1 MARDTPKADYR
12 VLFDYADGAEARLAQ
27 DRRHDYYQR
36 VLPEMLK
43 RLYGVPLAY
52 DTYSKRWTPDSGKAP
67 FWFRR
72 NVTSPTGEKI
82 PLQLNDAQDVV
93 DFMTRQ
99 GLYKGQNG
107 FNRGFGYLAPVFHQ
121 TRDQS
126 PYLFVDLDVE
136 RPQFRGKSWRQL
148 VKTTQRV
155 HQWLEAQGFETL
167 IVFTGSSFHLWSRK
181 ASKTWSY
188 EEAKEVL
195 TRMSQDLDIPLSEGK
210 SHRRGQVTV
219 DYARNMYLGP
229 IRFPLSL
236 HGTSG
241 LSSVV
246 VPADELTKF
255 KPLKQAQPDWV
266 LEHLPE
272 QLSLLDRWFEKE
284 QDFEAESTTS
294 AADIIQQ
301 HLNTLDEEDIERC
314 IWGEC
319 GILADQLMALLQA
332 AGYREAVYEIGRAY
346 IHPFEEYDDKTYIG
360 GHVVVTVDGESY
372 DALGEGAKERWVKG
386 PVLQEILA
394 ENGFSELG
402 PLLSAHLTVSWITS
416 TWDEVMETRRHLFS
430 GRDVSAALDNWT
442 LGKGA
447 ETIQTCEGCGGA
459 KVRRVR
465 DLDQPLPVSLNLPRN
480 PTSTCPLCL
489 TYFAKGVLGHLCD
502 DCDLRRKQEHE
513 VHRLMVELVEQAPK
527 LDKYGDGLVN
537 VVLEIPTNSAGDS
550 YQEINFFEEVTWS
563 DLILDLPRDYY
574 ANERYFIPH
583 VIETLERAQTE
594 PGVWYPSWWASDGNI
609 YEALKRWKKR
619 RQDFI
624 HLDRAE
630 WVYFARVEY
639 PFLTSKLGSKTYP
652 RDLSIRAA
660 ALNWGHWRDSAITPL
675 PVIVVSWP
683 STEYPD
689 LKSRLIISPFIEQ
702 DFDSYSAETERFV
715 DEQAKETFVKTFEE
729 WSEKFLAGDLPLVA
743 GGWGLYHN
751 RNQAEPTFNLDF
763 ERMIS
768 DAGEL
773 DTSLGAT
780 FVSLDKD
787 GLSTY
792 VQNAIQYVENLL
804 LNAQYAQG
812 KLKLYRGIDLVN
824 SEDFD
829 PMEVGESWTP
839 VRTAAMSYFGLL
851 EEEEFNSYV
860 LTALVPVDSINW
872 YTTVLRALAFSHL
885 EQDGIPLFDEKEI
898 VLKRGAPIELVEVP
912 LDLSFAIDGTPKALI
927 RAAEIS
933 DDGYCSECGEHWTDI
948 GKHPAI
954 DGYEW
959 SEKSVRKAL
968 ERGPDEECWNCY
980 AEFENLNEEDEEE
993 FDYYTDML
1001 RKDVVDAQTVKKYI
1015 ESIHDGYFAWW
1026 SDLDDLEFTLQKVP
1040 LSVWEDMER
1049 SEVDGQWIDAPV
1061 YSHRLSD
1068 TLQQFRNQR
1077 RDDDYPPVVL
1087 KLGKSGNYEVI
1098 DGFHRLNALQIL
1110 ERENVM
1116 AWVGT
1121 PVVGMAAEEENDGKA
1136 LFRSKYDKVL
1146 NDYLTYNPY
1155 TDREEWLEDI
1165 QWLIKHDDEEFFYT
1179 LKNLGKKEGKNLD
1192 SITYSEYLA
1201 MRASPRDPL
1210 ILEAAEI
1217 MINRMLN
1224 HVDDLL
1230 DRAEY
1235 RDGKILLYREITLED
1250 VADYDTTK
1258 LGVYWTPNIKAA
1270 EAYWGYGARGNNP
1283 YLIRAWVSFDDI
1295 DWNAT
1300 WRANLHLP
1308 YECEFQLKSQ
1318 VAVEVLPL
1326 TKRMSGK
1333 FVKRHPQT
1341 GLPIVSLDVVGPAA
1355 EPETLVYEVDSPIK
1369 DLLAVSEAGQFE
1381 LIEALKDLPPELQRL
1396 TGVLE
1401 LEDQPTR
1408 TGFASEQ
1415 IFDYVPPQETVEWG
1429 FLRSSN
1435 RTAHPEGY
1443 VAQRYKNWSAPIT
1456 GDLLDSFLENSL
1468 YHGTTETAWEL
1479 TQQKGYFTPR
1489 EPFESQA
1496 KTGKQSLEGKNLIRQ
1511 IGTYATPVAGHAW
1524 QYAVGD
1530 WGPGSSKDRP
1540 EGGTPLVLKI
1550 NPDEVRDL
1558 PWFIDLRDRAP
1569 SFFTTG
1575 RIPVEAVE
1583 RVIEIPAEGPQ
1594 SELTSEPFSWYEH
1607 PMMPLFNEGFDD
1619 PNPSYLEDKPKDL
1632 KTLRFWQEAIFEPGF
1647 LDHRSFEE
1655 KQRRVETFT
1664 GRPYE
1669 TVEPCSCPDDRTYS
1683 SSDEVGKV
1691 WLTHPR
1697 KYGRTVPEGEHI
1709 VRLQESYPGMDQERK
1724 FQQEWWNE
1732 FERQLED
1739 FYITQMGLT
1748 PAEFR
1753 LLRRASE
1760 DDESVTAFIRSEN
1773 MGEPY
1778 EFNLWTRWWPKPRTP
1793 EEVARPYQDHTLE
1806 ELMEGY
1812 RVKVGDWQNIRQE
1825 EQIRYTQLLSRLGWA
1840 SESLDRTVGEA
1851 WNDAKRQWEDMVEW
1865 SSNHDYRAKAS
1876 QDPLDVTAEEFEQ
1889 ALQYWNRITRVA
1901 RRVGESGT
1909 VLGRWNEEDG
1919 TQGWSAY
1926 VGGETL
1932 LRLVEDE
1939 NRAPFVE
1946 DVFAQYR
1953 QTGYINLAFYYFVLQ
1968 VVLDLQWWLEDAWR
1982 GHGVPSRLAT
1992 LDELLQPQSDAT
2004 SVTAYRWVMAKR
2016 PKLQLSGGRSI
2027 PYGARKGARGWSYGS
2042 SWSLDP
2048 KAFTRTNA
2056 WEGSWEGGGRLD
2068 QYLEKQIPVND
2079 IDWLGT
2085 LISCTLFRD
2094 NPEYEIIPAPGTFLA
2109 EEEGRE
2115 EVVEYPVRL
2124 YHGTSLAAWEAIQDV
2139 GEMRAWS
2146 CFASDYGYGINM
2158 PETYIDLAIGGV
2170 PDTDED
2176 RLRQGVV
2183 LELVFETEEEANQ
2196 YLAPDMTMYDLG
2208 MAYLEDDLYDKYGLE
2223 SGISSPWEWF
2233 QERFPDLVRQNKDTS
2248 KLPRLPSSS
2257 EDWQSS
2263 YLSVYAVALKRP
2275 VPASRLRRVE

>member
-1 MARDTPKADYR
+1 MARDKPKADYR

-82 PLQLNDAQDVV
+82 PLKLNDAQDVV

-99 GLYKGQNG
+99 GHYKGQNG

-155 HQWLEAQGFETL
+155 HQWLELQGFETL
-167 IVFTGSSFHLWSRK
+167 IVFTGSSFHLWARK
-181 ASKTWSY
+181 ASETWSY

-246 VPADELTKF
+246 VPVDRLAKF

-272 QLSLLDRWFEKE
+272 QLALLDQWFEKE
-284 QDFEAESTTS
+284 RDFGAESTTS
-294 AADIIQQ
+294 AAEIIQQ
-301 HLNTLDEEDIERC
+301 HLNTLDESDIERC

-372 DALGEGAKERWVKG
+372 DALGAGAKERWVEG
-386 PVLQEILA
+386 PVVQEILA
-394 ENGFSELG
+394 ENGFADLG

-430 GRDVSAALDNWT
+430 GREVSFS
-442 LGKGA
+442 KEA
-447 ETIQTCEGCGGA
+447 ESVRICERCGGSRERSGIDIRQ
-459 KVRRVR
+459 VQ
-465 DLDQPLPVSLNLPRN
+465 DLDQSLLVSLNLPRN
-480 PTSTCPLCL
+480 PTLTCPLCL
-489 TYFAKGVLGHLCD
+489 TYFAKGSLGYLCD
-502 DCDLRRKQEHE
+502 DCDLHRKQEHE

-527 LDKYGDGLVN
+527 LDEYGDG
-537 VVLEIPTNSAGDS
+537 VVTVMLEIPTNSAGDF
-550 YQEINFFEEVTWS
+550 YQEIDLFEEVSWT
-563 DLILDLPRDYY
+563 DLILELPSNYY
-574 ANERYFIPH
+574 VNERYFIAH

-594 PGVWYPSWWASDGNI
+594 TRVWWPSWWASDGNT

-619 RQDFI
+619 RRSFI

-630 WVYFARVEY
+630 WAYFAPQAY
-639 PFLTSKLGSKTYP
+639 PVPAEAEGSDGFP
-652 RDLSIRAA
+652 RHLSFTASDWNGGR
-660 ALNWGHWRDSAITPL
+660 GGDFDTPL

-689 LKSRLIISPFIEQ
+689 LKSRMVIAPFVPAPTYE
-702 DFDSYSAETERFV
+702 AETV
-715 DEQAKETFVKTFEE
+715 MKT
-729 WSEKFLAGDLPLVA
+729 
-743 GGWGLYHN
+743 
-751 RNQAEPTFNLDF
+751 
-763 ERMIS
+763 
-768 DAGEL
+768 
-773 DTSLGAT
+773 
-780 FVSLDKD
+780 
-787 GLSTY
+787 
-792 VQNAIQYVENLL
+792 
-804 LNAQYAQG
+804 
-812 KLKLYRGIDLVN
+812 
-824 SEDFD
+824 
-829 PMEVGESWTP
+829 
-839 VRTAAMSYFGLL
+839 
-851 EEEEFNSYV
+851 
-860 LTALVPVDSINW
+860 
-872 YTTVLRALAFSHL
+872 
-885 EQDGIPLFDEKEI
+885 
-898 VLKRGAPIELVEVP
+898 KR
-912 LDLSFAIDGTPKALI
+912 
-927 RAAEIS
+927 AEIS
-933 DDGYCSECGEHWTDI
+933 DDGYCSECGEHWMDI

-959 SEKSVRKAL
+959 SKESVRKAL
-968 ERGPDEECWNCY
+968 DRDSPEECWNCY
-980 AEFENLNEEDEEE
+980 AEFENINEEDEEE

-1001 RKDVVDAQTVKKYI
+1001 MKDVVDAQTVKKYI

-1026 SDLDDLEFTLQKVP
+1026 SDLDNLEFKLQEVP

-1049 SEVDGQWIDAPV
+1049 SEFDGQWLDAPV

-1068 TLQQFRNQR
+1068 TLLKFRNS
-1077 RDDDYPPVVL
+1077 DDYPPVVL
-1087 KLGKSGNYEVI
+1087 ALNKSGNYDVI

-1110 ERENVM
+1110 ERESVM

-1121 PVVGMAAEEENDGKA
+1121 PVVNKKTKKAEEEDDGKVI
-1136 LFRSKYDKVL
+1136 FRSKYDKVL

-1179 LKNLGKKEGKNLD
+1179 LKNLGKTEGKNLD
-1192 SITYSEYLA
+1192 SITRSEYLA
-1201 MRASPRDPL
+1201 MWASPQDPL
-1210 ILEAAEI
+1210 IREAADI
-1217 MINRMLN
+1217 MIDKMLN

-1250 VADYDTTK
+1250 VAHYDTTK
-1258 LGVYWTPNIKAA
+1258 LGVYWTPNIMAA
-1270 EAYWGYGARGNNP
+1270 QAHWGYGARSNNP

-1308 YECEFQLKSQ
+1308 DECEFQLKSQ

-1326 TKRMSGK
+1326 TKRMSGN

-1341 GLPIVSLDVVGPAA
+1341 GLPIVSLDVLGPAV

-1381 LIEALKDLPPELQRL
+1381 LIEALRDLPPELQRL
-1396 TGVLE
+1396 TGILE
-1401 LEDQPTR
+1401 LEDQPTQ
-1408 TGFASEQ
+1408 TGFASEENEESFYYHSTDVDNLDSIWYDGLWASDIDDSPYWQRELANISPHPYYYDEEDYTLPSVFVASTPEEAIEWAKNAGIENIAVIIVKSDIENLRHFSYDGYGGYRVAEDIPPNYILDYFLVEGDKPFSWSQGPKRGEDYFDAEQ
-1415 IFDYVPPQETVEWG
+1415 IFDYVPPQETIEWG
-1429 FLRSSN
+1429 FLPSSN

-1468 YHGTTETAWEL
+1468 YHGTTEKAWEL
-1479 TQQKGYFTPR
+1479 TQRKGYFTPR
-1489 EPFESQA
+1489 EPFESGA
-1496 KTGKQSLEGKNLIRQ
+1496 KTGKQSLEGKGLMRQ
-1511 IGTYATPVAGHAW
+1511 IGTYVSPVAGHAW
-1524 QYAVGD
+1524 QYATGE

-1540 EGGTPLVLKI
+1540 IGGAALVLKI

-1583 RVIEIPAEGPQ
+1583 RVIEIPAEGP
-1594 SELTSEPFSWYEH
+1594 ERTLTDEPFSWYEH
-1607 PMMPLFNEGFDD
+1607 PMMPLINEGFGD
-1619 PNPSYLEDKPKDL
+1619 PNSGYLSYLKDNPRAL
-1632 KTLRFWQEAIFEPGF
+1632 EALRFWHEAIFEPGF
-1647 LDHRSFEE
+1647 LDQQSFEE

-1669 TVEPCSCPDDRTYS
+1669 TVEPCSCPTDKSYA
-1683 SSDEVGKV
+1683 SSDELGKV
-1691 WLTHPR
+1691 WVTHPR
-1697 KYGRTVPEGEHI
+1697 KYGRTVPKGEHR
-1709 VRLQESYPGMDQERK
+1709 VQLQPSYPGMDQEQK
-1724 FQQEWWNE
+1724 FQQEWWKE
-1732 FERQLED
+1732 FDRQLED
-1739 FYITQMGLT
+1739 FYISQMGLT

-1753 LLRRASE
+1753 LLMQEAE
-1760 DDESVTAFIRSEN
+1760 DDESVAAFIRSEN

-1778 EFNLWTRWWPKPRTP
+1778 DFNLWTRWWPKPRTP
-1793 EEVARPYQDHTLE
+1793 DEVARPYQDHTLE

-1812 RVKVGDWQNIRQE
+1812 RTEVGDWQRLRRE
-1825 EQIRYTQLLSRLGWA
+1825 KKIRYTQLLSRLEWA
-1840 SESLDRTVGEA
+1840 SESIDRTVGEA
-1851 WNDAKRQWEDMVEW
+1851 WNDAKKEWEEMVEW
-1865 SSNHDYRAKAS
+1865 SFNHNYNAKALS
-1876 QDPLDVTAEEFEQ
+1876 PLDVTAEEFEQ

-1901 RRVGESGT
+1901 QWVGESGT
-1909 VLGRWNEEDG
+1909 VLNLWNEEDWN
-1919 TQGWSAY
+1919 QGWSYY
-1926 VGGETL
+1926 VEGETL

-1939 NRAPFVE
+1939 NKARFEE
-1946 DVFAQYR
+1946 DVFEQYR

-1982 GHGVPSRLAT
+1982 GHGIPSRLAT

-2016 PKLQLSGGRSI
+2016 PQLQLSGGRST
-2027 PYGARKGARGWSYGS
+2027 PYGARKGARGWSYGG

-2048 KAFTRTNA
+2048 KAFTRTDV
-2056 WEGSWEGGGRLD
+2056 WEGSWEGAGRLD

-2094 NPEYEIIPAPGTFLA
+2094 SPEYEIIPAPGTFLA
-2109 EEEGRE
+2109 EEGGRE

-2124 YHGTSLAAWEAIQDV
+2124 YHGTSLAAWEAIQAE

-2146 CFASDYGYGINM
+2146 CFASDYGYSINM

-2208 MAYLEDDLYDKYGLE
+2208 MAYLEDDLYEKYGLE

-2233 QERFPDLVRQNKDTS
+2233 QERFPSLVRQNKDTS
-2248 KLPRLPSSS
+2248 KLPRLPSSD